1 MSSRTYPVRG
11 VVLRS
16 RALGEKDRVL
26 VLLTEEQGK
35 ISASARG
42 ARNPKSKLAA
52 LAQPFTLARFL
63 IAKGRTLDIVSQA
76 EIENA
81 HTHLSGDLI
90 KTAWASY
97 FCELCDAVPEHLP
110 DPELF
115 ELLAVSLSTLDGASN
130 AESAEMI
137 GRWFEAKY
145 LAHLGYAPILGR
157 CVVCETKLNVA
168 SDDTQQVVAFSPAL
182 GGTLCNSCAFRDGAK
197 LNVKVQSLRALR
209 QLERALSPPDAE
221 AFRFQLSL
229 STQARSDLR
238 AVLQRSLSAHLE
250 VKWKSRAFLDEVL
263 ASHAASE
270 SGV

>member
-1 MSSRTYPVRG
+1 MGSRTYPTRG

-16 RALGEKDRVL
+16 RALGEKDRIL
-26 VLLTEEQGK
+26 VLLTEESGK

-63 IAKGRTLDIVSQA
+63 IAKGRNLDIVSQA

-97 FCELCDAVPEHLP
+97 FCELCDAIPEHLP

-115 ELLAVSLSTLDGASN
+115 ELLCVTLSTLDATVN
-130 AESAEMI
+130 ADEAEII

-145 LAHLGYAPILGR
+145 LAHLGYAPILGK
-157 CVVCETKLNVA
+157 CVACETKLSVA
-168 SDDTQQVVAFSPAL
+168 IEDTQQIIAFSPAL
-182 GGTLCNSCAFRDGAK
+182 GGTLCRACIARDGRR
-197 LNVKVQSLRALR
+197 LNVKVQALRALR
-209 QLERALSPPDAE
+209 QLERSDAPPNAS
-221 AFRFQLSL
+221 AFTSHFSL
-229 STQARSDLR
+229 TTQARRDLR
-238 AVLQRSLSAHLE
+238 DVLQRSLSAHVE
-250 VKWKSRAFLDEVL
+250 AKWKSRAFLDEVL
-263 ASHAASE
+263 TILD
-270 SGV
+270 

>member
-1 MSSRTYPVRG
+1 MSSRTYPARG

-26 VLLTEEQGK
+26 VLLTEDQGK

-63 IAKGRTLDIVSQA
+63 IAKGRSLDIVSQA

-115 ELLAVSLSTLDGASN
+115 ELLIVSLSTLDAAFGVDA
-130 AESAEMI
+130 AELI

-157 CVVCETKLNVA
+157 CVACEIKLNVA
-168 SDDTQQVVAFSPAL
+168 SDDTQQSVAFSPAL
-182 GGTLCNSCAFRDGAK
+182 GGTLCSACAFRDSAR
-197 LNVKVQSLRALR
+197 LTVRVQSLRALR
-209 QLERALSPPDAE
+209 QLERADAPPDAE
-221 AFRFQLSL
+221 VFSAQLSL
-229 STQARSDLR
+229 STQARGDLR
-238 AVLQRSLSAHLE
+238 DVLQRSLNAHLD

-263 ASHAASE
+263 AS
-270 SGV
+270 SG

>member
-1 MSSRTYPVRG
+1 MSSRTFPARG

-26 VLLTEEQGK
+26 VLLTEEAGK
-35 ISASARG
+35 IAASARG

-52 LAQPFTLARFL
+52 LAQPFTLAKFL

-81 HTHLSGDLI
+81 HTHLAGDLI

-115 ELLAVSLSTLDGASN
+115 ELLVVTLSVLDAASGADD
-130 AESAEMI
+130 AEI
-137 GRWFEAKY
+137 VGRWFEAKY

-157 CVVCETKLNVA
+157 CVSCDAKINFAL
-168 SDDTQQVVAFSPAL
+168 DDTQNEVAFSPVL
-182 GGTLCNSCAFRDGAK
+182 GGTLCSSCG
-197 LNVKVQSLRALR
+197 LQHGGQMNVNVQALRALR
-209 QLERALSPPDAE
+209 RLEQADAPPVAE
-221 AFRFQLSL
+221 AFFISGAGKR
-229 STQARSDLR
+229 DLR
-238 AVLQRSLSAHLE
+238 DVLQRSLSAHLE
-250 VKWKSRAFLDEVL
+250 IKWKSRAFLDEVL
-263 ASHAASE
+263 AAPF
-270 SGV
+270 

>member
-1 MSSRTYPVRG
+1 MSSRTYPARG

-26 VLLTEEQGK
+26 VLLTEEGGK

-63 IAKGRTLDIVSQA
+63 IAKGRSLDIVSQA

-81 HTHLSGDLI
+81 HTHLAGDLI

-97 FCELCDAVPEHLP
+97 FCELCDAIPEHLP

-115 ELLAVSLSTLDGASN
+115 ELLCVALSTLDAAEN
-130 AESAEMI
+130 ADQAEI
-137 GRWFEAKY
+137 VGRWFEAKY
-145 LAHLGYAPILGR
+145 LAHLGYEPILGR
-157 CVVCETKLNVA
+157 CVACETKLTVA
-168 SDDTQQVVAFSPAL
+168 ADDTQQIIAFSPAL
-182 GGTLCNSCAFRDGAK
+182 GGTLCRACTARDGAR
-197 LNVKVQSLRALR
+197 LNVKVSALRALR
-209 QLERALSPPDAE
+209 QLERADTPPLASSFSE
-221 AFRFQLSL
+221 QLAL
-229 STQARSDLR
+229 TTAAKRDLR
-238 AVLQRSLSAHLE
+238 DVLQRSLSAHLE

-263 ASHAASE
+263 TALD
-270 SGV
+270 

>member
-1 MSSRTYPVRG
+1 MSSRTYPARG

-26 VLLTEEQGK
+26 VVFSEEAGK

-52 LAQPFTLARFL
+52 VAQPFTLAKFL
-63 IAKGRTLDIVSQA
+63 IAKGRSLDIVSQA

-81 HTHLSGDLI
+81 HTHLAGDLI

-115 ELLAVSLSTLDGASN
+115 ELLVVTLSILDA
-130 AESAEMI
+130 AESADESEII

-157 CVVCETKLNVA
+157 CVACETKINFAV
-168 SDDTQQVVAFSPAL
+168 DDTQNDVAFSPVL
-182 GGTLCNSCAFRDGAK
+182 GGTLCSSCGHQHGGQMK
-197 LNVKVQSLRALR
+197 VKVQALRALR
-209 QLERALSPPDAE
+209 RLEQADAPPDAD
-221 AFRFQLSL
+221 AFGEKFFNIGA
-229 STQARSDLR
+229 ARRDLR
-238 AVLQRSLSAHLE
+238 DVLQRSLSAHLE
-250 VKWKSRAFLDEVL
+250 IKWKSRAFLDEVL
-263 ASHAASE
+263 DSPL
-270 SGV
+270 